1 MCAAAVAC
9 LVSCA
14 MLGAVGPD
22 RDHHDHRGAADVL
35 RASPTASRTG
45 SRTHWCRVFF
55 QRSDSGCRSRAL
67 SISLWWRVAY
77 FCSWSL
83 TDRRVALC
91 AVVVGCRRPHH
102 PRPFSV
108 FVLHWHVL
116 IPWWI
121 SKPFISFVSAP
132 LFERYFSVGFRS
144 DVTFVFQS
152 HLQPVWCFV
161 FLLALQVRAL
171 IFVGDQP
178 GRFNLNIS
186 YHRRALRGGH
196 LPNVPLPRVLIRS
209 RSAVL
214 ALTCGVFSLRFFT
227 SVHSLTWGVLSMC
240 CK

>member
-1 MCAAAVAC
+1 MII
-9 LVSCA
+9 
-14 MLGAVGPD
+14 VGPPMCGG
-22 RDHHDHRGAADVL
+22 RLRLRRGRALGRIGVVL
-35 RASPTASRTG
+35 
-45 SRTHWCRVFF
+45 FL

-67 SISLWWRVAY
+67 SLSLWWRVAY
-77 FCSWSL
+77 FCSWYL

-108 FVLHWHVL
+108 FFLHWHVL

-171 IFVGDQP
+171 IFVGDHP
-178 GRFNLNIS
+178 NLI
-186 YHRRALRGGH
+186 G
-196 LPNVPLPRVLIRS
+196 VIR
-209 RSAVL
+209 
-214 ALTCGVFSLRFFT
+214 TK
-227 SVHSLTWGVLSMC
+227 W
-240 CK
+240 KI